1 MIFTEKIIEPEELRK
16 EFLMKAEEIIATYK

>member
-16 EFLMKAEEIIATYK
+16 EFLMKAEEIMLKEG